1 MIIKEAIGVGS
12 TVEAAREDAIAKLNA
27 ALDEDVQFEIITV
40 QKKKVLGLFGGCD
53 AQVKAYVEGPDPA
66 PKKEKPNKGDNRNNK
81 KNDRREK
88 QNDRPQKQQKTAEP
102 KVEKTETVETKAEAE
117 VQGVPANEVDA
128 SSQAGRAYAYL
139 KEVLIKLGCEE
150 VDAVISDVEGGSKI
164 TLKGS
169 DKLGVIIGRRGET
182 LDALQYLASLV
193 ANENGGGY
201 YRIVIDIGN
210 YREKRESTLESLA
223 KRTAG
228 QVLRT
233 GRSRSLE
240 PMNPYE
246 RRVIHTAV
254 QNIEGVESTSV
265 GDGANRRVVIYP
277 EGKPFR
283 LSDDRRGGRGGRD
296 RDRRN
301 GGNRNRSAKPAVSE
315 APAAQKPK
323 ETDGTKLYG
332 KLK

>member
-27 ALDEDVQFEIITV
+27 ALDEDVQFEIISFP
-40 QKKKVLGLFGGCD
+40 KKKVLGLFGGAD
-53 AQVKAYVEGPDPA
+53 AEVKAYVEGPDHA
-66 PKKEKPNKGDNRNNK
+66 PKKEKSQKSDNRNK

-88 QNDRPQKQQKTAEP
+88 QKPAEP
-102 KVEKTETVETKAEAE
+102 KAEKTEAVKAEAEAE

-150 VDAVISDVEGGSKI
+150 IDAVISEVEGGSKI

-265 GDGANRRVVIYP
+265 GDGASRRVVIYP

-283 LSDDRRGGRGGRD
+283 LNDDRRGGRGGRD
-296 RDRRN
+296 RRN
-301 GGNRNRSAKPAVSE
+301 GGNRSRSAKPAVSE
-315 APAAQKPK
+315 TPAVQKPK

>member
-1 MIIKEAIGVGS
+1 MIIKEAIGKGI
-12 TVEAAREDAIAKLNA
+12 TVDAAREDAIAKLNA
-27 ALDEDVQFEIITV
+27 ALDEDVQFEV
-40 QKKKVLGLFGGCD
+40 VAFPKKKVLGLFGGND
-53 AQVKAYVEGPDPA
+53 AMVKAYVEGPDPA
-66 PKKEKPNKGDNRNNK
+66 PKKEKAPKNDNRNK
-81 KNDRREK
+81 KNDRNEK
-88 QNDRPQKQQKTAEP
+88 PAAKKEKAEKPAVEKAEP
-102 KVEKTETVETKAEAE
+102 VKEPV
-117 VQGVPANEVDA
+117 GVPASEVDA
-128 SSQAGRAYAYL
+128 NSQAGRAYKYL
-139 KEVLIKLGCEE
+139 CEVLKKLGCEDI
-150 VDAVISDVEGGSKI
+150 DAVISDVEGGSKI

-210 YREKRESTLESLA
+210 YREKRESTLEALA

-246 RRVIHTAV
+246 RRIIHTAV
-254 QNIEGVESTSV
+254 QNIEGVESTSI
-265 GDGANRRVVIYP
+265 GDGSNRRVVIVP
-277 EGKPFR
+277 EGKPVR
-283 LSDDRRGGRGGRD
+283 LSDDRRGGRGG

-301 GGNRNRSAKPAVSE
+301 GGNRNRSAKPAATNTAV
-315 APAAQKPK
+315 AQKPK

>member
-1 MIIKEAIGVGS
+1 MIIKEAIGKGA
-12 TVEAAREDAIAKLNA
+12 TVEAAREDAIVKLNA
-27 ALDEDVQFEIITV
+27 GLDEDVQFEVVTFP
-40 QKKKVLGLFGGCD
+40 KKKVLGLFGGAD
-53 AQVKAYVEGPDPA
+53 AEVKAYVEGPDPA
-66 PKKEKPNKGDNRNNK
+66 PKKEKSQKNDNRNNK

-88 QNDRPQKQQKTAEP
+88 PQNKKADKPVAEKPVAEKAVEAP
-102 KVEKTETVETKAEAE
+102 KEEPV
-117 VQGVPANEVDA
+117 GVPASEVDA

-139 KEVLIKLGCEE
+139 KEVLAKLGCEE
-150 VDAVISDVEGGSKI
+150 IDATICDVEGGSKI

-210 YREKRESTLESLA
+210 YREKRESTLEALA

-246 RRVIHTAV
+246 RRIIHTAI

-265 GDGANRRVVIYP
+265 GDGSNRRVVIVP
-277 EGKPFR
+277 EGKPVR
-283 LSDDRRGGRGGRD
+283 LPDDRRGGRGGRD
-296 RDRRN
+296 RRN
-301 GGNRNRSAKPAVSE
+301 SGNRGGAARPQATETPAV
-315 APAAQKPK
+315 QKPK